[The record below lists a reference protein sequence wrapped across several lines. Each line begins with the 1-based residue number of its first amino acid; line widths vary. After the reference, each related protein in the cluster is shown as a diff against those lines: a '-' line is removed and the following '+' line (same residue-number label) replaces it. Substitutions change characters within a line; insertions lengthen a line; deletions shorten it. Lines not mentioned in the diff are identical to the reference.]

1 MAPPYL
7 LGAMCTQCAR
17 SGNARS
23 MFEKRKPGTR
33 DGAVG
38 RLEKEEEKEEEE
50 KKEEEERKRVEVCY
64 TRE

>member
-33 DGAVG
+33 DRAVERLG
-38 RLEKEEEKEEEE
+38 RGGGGGGEKESGG
-50 KKEEEERKRVEVCY
+50 VLHA
-64 TRE
+64 